1 VGKAVPH
8 VALDVHD
15 ADGHACPS
23 GQRGEIV
30 VRGGTVMSGYAER
43 PDATAHA
50 LRDGWFHTGDEG
62 FWEPDDEGTPYYFV
76 TGRIKELIIRGGV
89 NISPFQ
95 VDEVLNAHPA
105 VRFALAVPFENRY
118 YGEEIAAYVVRAS
131 DVTEQEILAFCAERL
146 DFAYRPKV
154 VLFGEDVPYTAT
166 GKAKR
171 LALKDQLAEALGEY
185 RDVQFRRNHG

>member
-1 VGKAVPH
+1 
-8 VALDVHD
+8 
-15 ADGHACPS
+15 
-23 GQRGEIV
+23 
-30 VRGGTVMSGYAER
+30 
-43 PDATAHA
+43 
-50 LRDGWFHTGDEG
+50 
-62 FWEPDDEGTPYYFV
+62 V

-131 DVTEQEILAFCAERL
+131 EVTEQEILDFCAERL

-166 GKAKR
+166 GKPKR
-171 LALKDQLAEALGEY
+171 LTLKDQLAEALREY
-185 RDVQFRRNHG
+185 RDVQFRRNHA